1 MKRRDGKGKGKG
13 ERESEKER
21 GKGKVK
27 RREGFTEQFE
37 AGLQIKKLLI
47 IILLEL
53 GKEVSRENR
62 NNNFHFHQTR

>member
-27 RREGFTEQFE
+27 RGEGFTAAARKTEQFE
-37 AGLQIKKLLI
+37 AGLQTKKLLI
-47 IILLEL
+47 IIL
-53 GKEVSRENR
+53 
-62 NNNFHFHQTR
+62 